1 MRLLALMDLECSS
14 QLSREMLEGDFTG
27 LWCSSRPA
35 YNGSW
40 PPSQATVDTSGNKY
54 MQVLRTILSPG
65 ESPHLEILQ
74 RWLNQRQTK
83 VGIQKSR
90 PLSSRWGPLLEPWTL
105 QSSPRIWSPCWVQL
119 NWHFCLV
126 SSLVLPAS
134 CPQTCYLGR
143 HSLRE
148 SLAWMICVCLVPKL
162 KFLSSFALKAIQFL
176 LLLLSG

>member
-27 LWCSSRPA
+27 PWCSSRPA

-90 PLSSRWGPLLEPWTL
+90 PLSSRWGPLLEPWIL
-105 QSSPRIWSPCWVQL
+105 QSSPRIW
-119 NWHFCLV
+119 
-126 SSLVLPAS
+126 
-134 CPQTCYLGR
+134 
-143 HSLRE
+143 RE
-148 SLAWMICVCLVPKL
+148 SPAELA
-162 KFLSSFALKAIQFL
+162 
-176 LLLLSG
+176 LLSGVFPCPPSFLPPQHVTWDGTPFVNPLPEWSVCAWFQSWNFWAPLL

>member
-27 LWCSSRPA
+27 PWCSSRPA

-54 MQVLRTILSPG
+54 MQVLRIILSPG

-90 PLSSRWGPLLEPWTL
+90 PLSSRWGPLLEP
-105 QSSPRIWSPCWVQL
+105 
-119 NWHFCLV
+119 
-126 SSLVLPAS
+126 
-134 CPQTCYLGR
+134 
-143 HSLRE
+143 
-148 SLAWMICVCLVPKL
+148 
-162 KFLSSFALKAIQFL
+162 
-176 LLLLSG
+176 